1 MTPSSALAGITVLEI
16 CNVAAGPFCGMLLA
30 DMGADVIKVENP
42 DGGDT
47 LRSWPPIS
55 DGYSENFA
63 SLNRNK
69 RSVTLNLKDPGD
81 LELARELALTVD
93 VLIENNR
100 PGVMDRLGLG
110 YEALKARNPRLV
122 CSISAYGQ
130 SGPRAGR
137 RLRPHHPGHERH
149 HERHRRG
156 RRRTRQMRRA
166 AGGLLGRAVRR
177 LRHRLGCAP
186 RRPAG
191 RARTSMCP
199 CWAPRWHRRAAD
211 LRVLRQR
218 ARSGQLG
225 SAHPRNAPYQA
236 FRCKGGYFG
245 MAAGNQALWK
255 SVCAVVG
262 RDDLLADAR
271 FADTSLR
278 ARNQDALREI
288 LEAIFAGDEAASWLA
303 RFREAGVPCAPINTY
318 SEVLADPQVEHMGWC
333 SRWNCQRRAHAH
345 LRPAGALRRPDHGAA
360 SPSARAG
367 RAQRG
372 SAGRARARSRHERH
386 HGNGRPAG
394 RAARRAAS
402 ADAGAP
408 DKMNALSAGLVEA
421 LIAAVDQAQAEQA
434 RAIVFQGEGRNF
446 SAGFD
451 FGDWESHSEG
461 DLLLRFV
468 RIEML
473 LQRVAATP
481 CLTVALAHGRNF
493 GAGVDLFGACK
504 WRLATPDASFR
515 MPGLKFGLV
524 LGTRRFAALVGAER
538 ARTILEQAATFD
550 AESALR
556 DGFVSRL
563 AARDEWPAAADE
575 ARRVRADRREP
586 RAAVR
591 RAVARSAG
599 RRPGAADALGRRAGA
614 QGPRGR
620 LFAGR

>member
-1 MTPSSALAGITVLEI
+1 
-16 CNVAAGPFCGMLLA
+16 
-30 DMGADVIKVENP
+30 
-42 DGGDT
+42 
-47 LRSWPPIS
+47 
-55 DGYSENFA
+55 
-63 SLNRNK
+63 
-69 RSVTLNLKDPGD
+69 
-81 LELARELALTVD
+81 
-93 VLIENNR
+93 
-100 PGVMDRLGLG
+100 
-110 YEALKARNPRLV
+110 
-122 CSISAYGQ
+122 
-130 SGPRAGR
+130 
-137 RLRPHHPGHERH
+137 
-149 HERHRRG
+149 
-156 RRRTRQMRRA
+156 MRRA
-166 AGGLLGRAVRR
+166 AGGLS
-177 LRHRLGCAP
+177 
-186 RRPAG
+186 AG
-191 RARTSMCP
+191 LYGAFAIAS
-199 CWAPRWHRRAAD
+199 ALRAA
-211 LRVLRQR
+211 Q
-218 ARSGQLG
+218 ASGQGAHIDVPMLGATLGIAALQTSEFFGSGRDPVKLG

-255 SVCAVVG
+255 SVCEVVG

-318 SEVLADPQVEHMGWC
+318 SEVLADPQVEHMGWVQPLELPTAC
-333 SRWNCQRRAHAH
+333 ARA
-345 LRPAGALRRPDHGAA
+345 
-360 SPSARAG
+360 PSACRCASTD
-367 RAQRG
+367 RPRRCVAARQRWA
-372 SAGRARARSRHERH
+372 STTRKCWARARAQGAGMSDITETDGLRVERRGALH
-386 HGNGRPAG
+386 LLTL
-394 RAARRAAS
+394 AR
-402 ADAGAP
+402 P

-421 LIAAVDQAQAEQA
+421 LIAAVDRAQAEQA

-451 FGDWESHSEG
+451 FGDWESQSEG

-504 WRLATPDASFR
+504 WRLAAPEASFR

-550 AESALR
+550 AEAALR

-563 AARDEWPAAADE
+563 AKQDEWPAAADE
-575 ARRVRADRREP
+575 AL
-586 RAAVR
+586 
-591 RAVARSAG
+591 AVASALTDASRAQLYAALSLEAPDADLARLTRSAAE
-599 RRPGAADALGRRAGA
+599 PGLARVAAYLQAR
-614 QGPRGR
+614 
-620 LFAGR
+620 

>member
-1 MTPSSALAGITVLEI
+1 
-16 CNVAAGPFCGMLLA
+16 
-30 DMGADVIKVENP
+30 
-42 DGGDT
+42 
-47 LRSWPPIS
+47 
-55 DGYSENFA
+55 
-63 SLNRNK
+63 
-69 RSVTLNLKDPGD
+69 
-81 LELARELALTVD
+81 
-93 VLIENNR
+93 
-100 PGVMDRLGLG
+100 
-110 YEALKARNPRLV
+110 
-122 CSISAYGQ
+122 
-130 SGPRAGR
+130 
-137 RLRPHHPGHERH
+137 
-149 HERHRRG
+149 
-156 RRRTRQMRRA
+156 MRRA
-166 AGGLLGRAVRR
+166 AGGLS
-177 LRHRLGCAP
+177 
-186 RRPAG
+186 AG
-191 RARTSMCP
+191 LYGAFAIAS
-199 CWAPRWHRRAAD
+199 ALRAA
-211 LRVLRQR
+211 Q
-218 ARSGQLG
+218 ASGQGAHIDVPMLGATLGIAALQTSEFFGSGRDPVKLG

-255 SVCAVVG
+255 SVCEVVG

-278 ARNQDALREI
+278 ARNRDALREI

-345 LRPAGALRRPDHGAA
+345 LRPAGALRRTDHGAA
-360 SPSARAG
+360 SPPASAG

-372 SAGRARARSRHERH
+372 SACAARAAQGAGMSDITETDGLRVERRGALH
-386 HGNGRPAG
+386 LLTL
-394 RAARRAAS
+394 AR
-402 ADAGAP
+402 P

-421 LIAAVDQAQAEQA
+421 LIAAVDRAQAEQA

-451 FGDWESHSEG
+451 FGDWESQSEG

-504 WRLATPDASFR
+504 WRLAAPEASFR

-550 AESALR
+550 AEAAFARRLR
-556 DGFVSRL
+556 Q
-563 AARDEWPAAADE
+563 PAGE
-575 ARRVRADRREP
+575 ARRM
-586 RAAVR
+586 
-591 RAVARSAG
+591 AG
-599 RRPGAADALGRRAGA
+599 GGR
-614 QGPRGR
+614 
-620 LFAGR
+620 